1 MREPCPKYLG
11 VSVAKAINE
20 RKEVRSR
27 KDIMNSIEII
37 RYRLHNQQIAGTKFR
52 NPLEIVESLGAVQS
66 QDYSGGLWGIGLR
79 LPGSTLV
86 DIEKALIERKIL
98 RTWPMRGTLHLV
110 PAQDARW
117 MLELLTPRVIRQSA
131 RRYMELGLNDDIF
144 ERSEELISHALEG
157 GRQLTREALYNVLA
171 KGGINPEG
179 QRSYH
184 ILGYLAQKGVICL
197 GAREGKQQT
206 FVLFDEWVAE
216 SRRLERDAALAEL
229 ARRYFTSHGP
239 ATLQDFVWWTGL
251 AAAEAKAGLEMVK
264 ADLLQEEIDGK
275 NYWFSPLS
283 VPAREDGSHIACLLP
298 DYDEYMVGYKDRSA
312 MFPALPEKSD
322 SQAYGRIALNHTIII
337 DGVIIGC
344 WRRERKNDR
353 VVIRTKLFRSLDDA
367 EKDAL
372 SMAVYRY
379 GTFLEM
385 PVSLPS

>member
-1 MREPCPKYLG
+1 MGMRKTMK
-11 VSVAKAINE
+11 S
-20 RKEVRSR
+20 S
-27 KDIMNSIEII
+27 DII
-37 RYRLHNQQIAGTKFR
+37 RYRLYNQQISGTKFR
-52 NPLEIVESLGAVQS
+52 KPEEIVDALGAVQA

-86 DIEKALIERKIL
+86 DIEKALIDRKII

-117 MLELLTPRVIRQSA
+117 MLELLTPRVIRRSA
-131 RRYMELGLNDDIF
+131 RRYKELGLNDEIF
-144 ERSEELISHALEG
+144 ERSEELISQALEG
-157 GRQLTREALYNVLA
+157 GRQLTRDALYDVLA

-216 SRRLERDAALAEL
+216 SRRLERDEALAEI

-239 ATLQDFVWWTGL
+239 ATLQDFAWWTGL

-264 ADLLQEEIDGK
+264 AELMQEEIDGK
-275 NYWFSPLS
+275 HYWFSPLS
-283 VPAREDGSHIACLLP
+283 VPAGEDGPPIACLLP
-298 DYDEYMVGYKDRSA
+298 NYDEYMIGYKDRSA
-312 MFPALPEKSD
+312 MFPALPEKPD

-337 DGVIIGC
+337 DGIIVGS
-344 WRRERKNDR
+344 WRRERKNDG
-353 VVIRTKLFRSLDDA
+353 VVIRTKLFRPLDGA

-372 SMAVYRY
+372 SMAVDRY
-379 GTFLEM
+379 GKFLGM
-385 PVSLPS
+385 PVSLS